1 MQMMGFFRDLPPAL
15 LISLIICAALII
27 ILLVR
32 RIIYAFFYLGNRRRR
47 RIRTEAMEEVDDM
60 DGREFEEWCADLL
73 ISNGFINVRGTPA
86 SGDQGVDITAQKDD
100 VKYAFQCKCY
110 TSDLGNTPVQEV
122 FAGKCMYDCHVGVVM
137 SNRHFTSGAKVLAEK
152 TGVLLWDRDKLAS
165 MSRFAVR
172 S

>member
-1 MQMMGFFRDLPPAL
+1 MEFIKNLPPGI
-15 LISLIICAALII
+15 LIPLIICLALII
-27 ILLVR
+27 ILLIR

-47 RIRTEAMEEVDDM
+47 RISALAMEEVDDM

-73 ISNGFINVRGTPA
+73 ISNGFINVKGTPA

-110 TSDLGNTPVQEV
+110 ASDLGNTPVQEV

-165 MSRFAVR
+165 MSRRAVR

>member
-1 MQMMGFFRDLPPAL
+1 MEFIKNLPPGI
-15 LISLIICAALII
+15 LIPLIICLALII
-27 ILLVR
+27 ILLIR

-47 RIRTEAMEEVDDM
+47 RISALAMEEVDDM

-73 ISNGFINVRGTPA
+73 IRNGFINVKGTPA

-165 MSRFAVR
+165 MSRRAVR

>member
-1 MQMMGFFRDLPPAL
+1 MEFIKNLPPGI
-15 LISLIICAALII
+15 LIPLFICLALII
-27 ILLVR
+27 ILLIR

-47 RIRTEAMEEVDDM
+47 RICVEAMEEVDDM

-73 ISNGFINVRGTPA
+73 ISNGFINVKGTPA

-165 MSRFAVR
+165 MSRCVIR

>member
-1 MQMMGFFRDLPPAL
+1 MEFIMNLPPGI
-15 LISLIICAALII
+15 LIPLIICLALII
-27 ILLVR
+27 ILLIR

-47 RIRTEAMEEVDDM
+47 RICVEAMEEVDDM
-60 DGREFEEWCADLL
+60 DGREFEEWCAHLL
-73 ISNGFINVRGTPA
+73 ISNGFINVKGTPA

-152 TGVLLWDRDKLAS
+152 TGVLLWDRDKLSS
-165 MSRFAVR
+165 MSRCAIR

>member
-1 MQMMGFFRDLPPAL
+1 MEFIMNLPPGI
-15 LISLIICAALII
+15 LIPLIICLALII
-27 ILLVR
+27 ILLIR
-32 RIIYAFFYLGNRRRR
+32 RIIYAFYYMDNRRRR

-73 ISNGFINVRGTPA
+73 ISNGFINVKGTPA

-152 TGVLLWDRDKLAS
+152 TGVLLWDREKLAS
-165 MSRFAVR
+165 MSRCVIR

>member
-1 MQMMGFFRDLPPAL
+1 MEFIKNLPPGI
-15 LISLIICAALII
+15 LIPLSICLALII

-32 RIIYAFFYLGNRRRR
+32 RIIYAFYYMGNRRRR
-47 RIRTEAMEEVDDM
+47 RICVEAMEEVDDM

-73 ISNGFINVRGTPA
+73 VSNGFINVKGTPA

-165 MSRFAVR
+165 MSRCAIR

>member
-1 MQMMGFFRDLPPAL
+1 MEFIMNLPPGI
-15 LISLIICAALII
+15 LIPLIICLALII
-27 ILLVR
+27 ILLIR

-47 RIRTEAMEEVDDM
+47 RICVEAMEEVDDM
-60 DGREFEEWCADLL
+60 DGREFEEWCAHLL
-73 ISNGFINVRGTPA
+73 ISNGFINVKGTPA

-165 MSRFAVR
+165 MSRCVIR

>member
-1 MQMMGFFRDLPPAL
+1 MEFIKNLPPGI
-15 LISLIICAALII
+15 LIPLIICLALII
-27 ILLVR
+27 ILLIR

-47 RIRTEAMEEVDDM
+47 RICVEAMEEVDDM
-60 DGREFEEWCADLL
+60 DGREFEEWCAHLL
-73 ISNGFINVRGTPA
+73 ISNGFINVKGTPA

-137 SNRHFTSGAKVLAEK
+137 SNRHFTSGAKALAEK
-152 TGVLLWDRDKLAS
+152 TGVLLWDREKLAS
-165 MSRFAVR
+165 MSRCVIR

>member
-1 MQMMGFFRDLPPAL
+1 MEFIKNLPPGI
-15 LISLIICAALII
+15 LIPLIMCLALII
-27 ILLVR
+27 ILLIR

-47 RIRTEAMEEVDDM
+47 RIRDEAMEEVDDM

-73 ISNGFINVRGTPA
+73 ISNGFINVKGTPA

-137 SNRHFTSGAKVLAEK
+137 SNRYFTSGAKVLAEK

-165 MSRFAVR
+165 MSRCVIR

>member
-1 MQMMGFFRDLPPAL
+1 MEFIMNLPPGI
-15 LISLIICAALII
+15 LIPLIICLALII
-27 ILLVR
+27 ILLIR
-32 RIIYAFFYLGNRRRR
+32 RIIYAFICMGNRHRR
-47 RIRTEAMEEVDDM
+47 RICAEAMEEVDDM

-73 ISNGFINVRGTPA
+73 ISNGFINVKGTPA

-137 SNRHFTSGAKVLAEK
+137 SNRPFTSGAKVLAEK
-152 TGVLLWDRDKLAS
+152 TGVLLWDRLLNLHSFLIRKS
-165 MSRFAVR
+165 
-172 S
+172 

>member
-1 MQMMGFFRDLPPAL
+1 MMDFFRNLPPAL

-32 RIIYAFFYLGNRRRR
+32 KVLDVFFYMDNRRRR
-47 RIRTEAMEEVDDM
+47 RIRSEAMEEVDNM
-60 DGREFEEWCADLL
+60 DGMEFEEWCADLL
-73 ISNGFINVRGTPA
+73 INNGFVNVKGTPA
-86 SGDQGVDITAQKDD
+86 SGDQGVDILAQKDD
-100 VKYAFQCKCY
+100 IKYAFQCKCY

-137 SNRHFTSGAKVLAEK
+137 TNRHFTSGAKALAEK

-165 MSRFAVR
+165 MSRCVIR

>member
-1 MQMMGFFRDLPPAL
+1 MEFIMNLPPGI
-15 LISLIICAALII
+15 LIPLIICLALII
-27 ILLVR
+27 ILLIR
-32 RIIYAFFYLGNRRRR
+32 RIIYAFFYMDNRRRR
-47 RIRTEAMEEVDDM
+47 RIRDEAMEEVDDM

-73 ISNGFINVRGTPA
+73 ISNGFINVKGTPA

-152 TGVLLWDRDKLAS
+152 TGVLLWDREKLAS
-165 MSRFAVR
+165 MSRFAIR